1 MDNESYE
8 FLSKI
13 LYPTELNSNYILTYY
28 TFNSELK
35 DIIEKSGYK
44 LDLKRNCT
52 EHNLLFEKLK
62 NVQPDLYSIKLHGVK
77 NIRIIFIFK
86 VIIDKEYVIL
96 LNAFQE
102 KDRSDYKN
110 GILIAYDRIKRL
122 IK

>member
-1 MDNESYE
+1 M
-8 FLSKI
+8 
-13 LYPTELNSNYILTYY
+13 
-28 TFNSELK
+28 
-35 DIIEKSGYK
+35 
-44 LDLKRNCT
+44 KRNCT

-62 NVQPDLYSIKLHGVK
+62 NVQSDLYSIKLHGVK

-110 GILIAYDRIKRL
+110 GILIAYDRIKK
-122 IK
+122 IN